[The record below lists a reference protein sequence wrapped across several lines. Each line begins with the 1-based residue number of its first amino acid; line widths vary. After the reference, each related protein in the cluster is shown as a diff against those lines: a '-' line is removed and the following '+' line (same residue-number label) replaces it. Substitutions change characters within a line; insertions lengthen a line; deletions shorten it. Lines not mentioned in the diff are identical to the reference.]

1 MNEEKIQQIQIMEQS
16 MQQFVG
22 QKQQFQQQSME
33 TGNAL
38 SSIEKAKESYKILG
52 NVMVSA
58 TKAELKK
65 ELTEQK
71 KQLDLRIETLE
82 KQEEKLKSRMKSLQ
96 EEIMKDMEDE
106 KK

>member
-1 MNEEKIQQIQIMEQS
+1 MMEQS
-16 MQQFVG
+16 IQQFVS

-58 TKAELKK
+58 TKTELKK

-82 KQEEKLKSRMKSLQ
+82 KQEEKLKGRMKSLQ
-96 EEIMKDMEDE
+96 DEIMKDLEDE